1 MTVREERFMANV
13 FILLARGF
21 EECEALVPADLLK
34 RAGANVVLVAT
45 EGGLA
50 VTGAHGF
57 TVTAD
62 ITIDEVRR
70 DDVNCVV
77 LPGGMPGT
85 EHLSGNSSVLAL
97 VEHAVENGNYV
108 AAICAAPSILGKMRL
123 LDGRNAAV
131 YPSFAESLKYAN
143 ITGKKVEHDDIFITA
158 EGMGV
163 AFEFGFK
170 LIEVLF
176 GSQTADE
183 IKSSV
188 RYSEK

>member
-1 MTVREERFMANV
+1 MATVY
-13 FILLARGF
+13 ILLARGF

-45 EGGLA
+45 EGGLT
-50 VTGAHGF
+50 VTGAHGM

-62 ITIDEVRR
+62 VMIDELHKEEA
-70 DDVNCVV
+70 DCIV

-85 EHLSGNSSVLAL
+85 EHLANNSLVLSLIEYAAKHGL
-97 VEHAVENGNYV
+97 YI

-131 YPSFAESLKYAN
+131 YPGFADSMKHAN
-143 ITGKKVEHDDIFITA
+143 VTGRKVEHDDIFITA

-163 AFEFGFK
+163 SFEFGFK
-170 LIEVLF
+170 LVVVLF
-176 GSQTADE
+176 GASVAE
-183 IKSSV
+183 NLKNSV
-188 RYSEK
+188 RFDK

>member
-1 MTVREERFMANV
+1 MPTVYM
-13 FILLARGF
+13 LLARGF
-21 EECEALVPADLLK
+21 EESEAIVPADLLK

-50 VTGAHGF
+50 VTGSHGI

-62 ITIDEVRR
+62 ITLEELRR
-70 DDVNCVV
+70 EDASCVV
-77 LPGGMPGT
+77 LPGGLPGT
-85 EHLSGNSSVLAL
+85 TLLGENSAVLSLIEYAANRGV
-97 VEHAVENGNYV
+97 YI

-131 YPSFAESLKYAN
+131 YPSFAGDLEQAN

-163 AFEFGFK
+163 AFEFGLK
-170 LIEVLF
+170 LGEVLF
-176 GSQTADE
+176 GAQAAEE
-183 IKSSV
+183 IKESV
-188 RYSEK
+188 RFKN

>member
-1 MTVREERFMANV
+1 MVTVY
-13 FILLARGF
+13 ILLARGF

-50 VTGAHGF
+50 VTGSHGF

-70 DDVNCVV
+70 EDADCIV

-85 EHLSGNSSVLAL
+85 EHLGENSSVLAL
-97 VEHAVENGNYV
+97 IEHAVKNGRYV
-108 AAICAAPSILGKMRL
+108 AAICAAPSILGRMRL

-131 YPSFAESLKYAN
+131 YPSAEFVDALKYAN
-143 ITGKKVEHDDIFITA
+143 ITGRKVEHDDIFITA

-170 LIEVLF
+170 LTEVLF

-183 IKSSV
+183 IKESV
-188 RYSEK
+188 RFERG